1 MKIYCDN
8 PNYTLW
14 LGEYT
19 PEPEEADI
27 IMFSGGAD
35 VNPAMYNQN
44 RHKTTGVSFA
54 RDAKDTELFE
64 SFPHTPKVGICRG
77 SQFLTVMAGGS
88 LVQDCDNHAMAGTH
102 EIQFTDGEVMN
113 ITSTHH
119 QMMYPFLVSHSILA
133 RAARSTYHKN
143 GEDENMKMPFDPEIV
158 YYPEI
163 NSFCIQGHPE
173 MMREGKLHKKL
184 KFMIKQYLL

>member
-1 MKIYCDN
+1 MKIYCDS
-8 PNYTLW
+8 PHYPQW

-19 PEPEEADI
+19 SEPEEADI

-44 RHKTTGVSFA
+44 RHPATGVSLPRDA
-54 RDAKDTELFE
+54 RDIELFE
-64 SFPHTPKVGICRG
+64 SHPHTPKVGICRG

-88 LVQDCDNHAMAGTH
+88 LIQHCDNHAIGGTH
-102 EIQFTDGEVMN
+102 SIQFTDGEEME

-119 QMMYPFLVSHSILA
+119 QMMYPFLVPHSIIG
-133 RAARSTYHKN
+133 RTKRSSFHQN
-143 GEDENMKMPFDPEIV
+143 GGGENVLMPFDPEIV

-173 MMREGKLHKKL
+173 MMNEGKLHKKL